1 MERSRDVSGDIKC
14 DNSEKGVLGGGGGT
28 LRTLKIRYNTDQ
40 VYTNNS
46 GALFVCN
53 VPSAGYMSAARK
65 TACVSSM
72 SIFTVSHI
80 LIHP

>member
-1 MERSRDVSGDIKC
+1 MGC
-14 DNSEKGVLGGGGGT
+14 WAGGGAI
-28 LRTLKIRYNTDQ
+28 KDPKNNMHSNTEQ
-40 VYTNNS
+40 VYTKNA
-46 GALFVCN
+46 GALFVLN
-53 VPSAGYMSAARK
+53 VPSAGYVSAARK